1 VAPGSTGLNL
11 GGPWGYRREELVRW
25 ITRARHRLGGGWCST
40 GASVEAREGGFGVG
54 RAQSRQRRWRSM
66 WELKAAAAAGGGALG
81 GGGNLRRA
89 AVAGCF
95 DQDLACGERVGR
107 GAGSKLFK

>member
-1 VAPGSTGLNL
+1 
-11 GGPWGYRREELVRW
+11 
-25 ITRARHRLGGGWCST
+25 
-40 GASVEAREGGFGVG
+40 
-54 RAQSRQRRWRSM
+54 M
-66 WELKAAAAAGGGALG
+66 WERKAAAAAGGGAQC
-81 GGGNLRRA
+81 GGGNLRRV